1 MSGKIGKLGVW
12 AGLGLAAIC
21 AAQEVGDMDE
31 HQKYSSYQ
39 YRFFQS
45 FDSASIK

>member
-31 HQKYSSYQ
+31 HQKPEVLVVPVPVLPK
-39 YRFFQS
+39 F
-45 FDSASIK
+45 